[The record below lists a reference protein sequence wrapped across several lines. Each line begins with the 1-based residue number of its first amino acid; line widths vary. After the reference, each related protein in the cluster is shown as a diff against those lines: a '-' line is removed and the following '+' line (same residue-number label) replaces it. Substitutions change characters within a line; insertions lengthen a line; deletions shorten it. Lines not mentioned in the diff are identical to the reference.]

1 MTILQV
7 GDLET
12 WGLIL
17 GNGRYLSLVTVSSLP
32 VGVTEPL
39 IQCIV
44 GAIYPGVKHL
54 GHEFGHIHLS
64 GAMDENA
71 QRYTSLIPT
80 Y

>member
-1 MTILQV
+1 MAEI
-7 GDLET
+7 
-12 WGLIL
+12 
-17 GNGRYLSLVTVSSLP
+17 YLLSTVSSLP

-39 IQCIV
+39 IQCIL

-54 GHEFGHIHLS
+54 GHEFGHIPLS

-71 QRYTSLIPT
+71 QRYTSSPPT